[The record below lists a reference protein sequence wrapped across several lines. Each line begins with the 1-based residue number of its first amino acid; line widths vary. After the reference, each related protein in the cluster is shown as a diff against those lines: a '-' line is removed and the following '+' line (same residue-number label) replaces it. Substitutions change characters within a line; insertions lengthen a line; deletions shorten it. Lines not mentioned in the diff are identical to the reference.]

1 MTRPERQ
8 PVLEILANLP
18 EPLWAE
24 VVDFVAFLLWRHG
37 IPKTAQLS
45 EPALARAWLT
55 PEEDGAWHS
64 L

>member
-1 MTRPERQ
+1 MARPERQ
-8 PVLEILANLP
+8 RVLEILENLP

-24 VVDFVAFLLWRHG
+24 VVEFVEFLRWRHG
-37 IPKTAQLS
+37 IPETAQLS

-55 PEEDGAWHS
+55 PEEDDAWQS